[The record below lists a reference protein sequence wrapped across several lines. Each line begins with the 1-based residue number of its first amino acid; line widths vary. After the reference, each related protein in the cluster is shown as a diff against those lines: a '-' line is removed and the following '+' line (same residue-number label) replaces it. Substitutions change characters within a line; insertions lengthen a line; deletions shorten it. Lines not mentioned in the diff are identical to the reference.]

1 MIDALSFALFVIAM
15 GAVAVAFG
23 GPKTPP
29 PILSINEKF
38 KSIDF
43 SGLPQLQYYEAADG
57 ERLAY
62 RAYLPEQHPALGSV
76 VLVHGSS
83 ANSSSM
89 HLLARGF
96 ADAGYAAFALDIRGH
111 GASGSPGIIAYV
123 GQLEDDLEA
132 FMHRVTPPPP
142 VTMVGFSAG
151 GGFAIRFAGSDR
163 QDMFHSYLLL
173 SPFLGQ
179 DAPTLRPAGGG
190 WVNVGMPRLLALT
203 ALNSLGIR
211 WFNNL
216 PVVRFALN
224 EEARAVL
231 TPAYSFTLA
240 ANFHPQRDY
249 QRNIREI
256 HRSCV
261 VVAGIDDDVF
271 YTDKLEP
278 TFRALGKPW
287 PVTLLPGIGHASLTM
302 EPSGI
307 SAAVRAVQELQEKAE
322 DS

>member
-1 MIDALSFALFVIAM
+1 MIDALSFALFVVAM

-29 PILSINEKF
+29 PLLSAIEKF
-38 KSIDF
+38 KAIDF
-43 SGLPQLQYYEAADG
+43 SALPPLHHYEAADG

-62 RAYLPEQHPALGSV
+62 RAYLPAQQPASGSV

-89 HLLARGF
+89 HQLAKGF

-111 GASGSPGIIAYV
+111 GASGSPGMIAYI

-132 FMHRVTPPPP
+132 FMRRAAPATP
-142 VTMVGFSAG
+142 VTLVGFSAG
-151 GGFAIRFAGSDR
+151 GGFAIRFAGSGR
-163 QDMFHSYLLL
+163 QNLFHSYLLL

-179 DAPTLRPAGGG
+179 DAPTLRPGGGG
-190 WVNVGMPRLLALT
+190 WVNVGVPRILALT

-211 WFNNL
+211 WLNDL

-249 QRNIREI
+249 QTNIREI
-256 HRSCV
+256 HRPCA

-271 YTDKLEP
+271 YTDRLEP
-278 TFRALGKPW
+278 TFRGLGKPW

-307 SAAVRAVQELQEKAE
+307 SAAVRAVQGLQEEAE

>member
-38 KSIDF
+38 KTIDF
-43 SGLPQLQYYEAADG
+43 SSLPPLQYYEAADG
-57 ERLAY
+57 EQLAY
-62 RAYLPEQHPALGSV
+62 RAYLPGQRSALGSV

-83 ANSSSM
+83 ANSSGM
-89 HLLARGF
+89 HLLAKGF
-96 ADAGYAAFALDIRGH
+96 MDAGYVAYALDIRGH
-111 GASGSPGIIAYV
+111 GASGNPGIITYV

-132 FMHRVTPPPP
+132 FMHRVAPSPP
-142 VTMVGFSAG
+142 VTLVGFSAG
-151 GGFAIRFAGSDR
+151 GGFAIRFAGSER
-163 QDMFHSYLLL
+163 QDLFHSYLLL

-190 WVNVGMPRLLALT
+190 WVNVGMPRLLTLT

-211 WFNNL
+211 WFNDL

-231 TPAYSFTLA
+231 TPAYSYALA

-256 HRSCV
+256 HRPCA

-271 YTDKLEP
+271 YTDRLEP
-278 TFRALGKPW
+278 TFRDLGKPW
-287 PVTLLPGIGHASLTM
+287 PVTLLPGIDHASLTM
-302 EPSGI
+302 DPKGI
-307 SAAVRAVQELQEKAE
+307 AAAIRAVKGLQHETE
-322 DS
+322 GL

>member
-1 MIDALSFALFVIAM
+1 MIDALSFALFVVAM

-29 PILSINEKF
+29 PLLSAIEKF
-38 KSIDF
+38 KAIDL
-43 SGLPQLQYYEAADG
+43 SALPPLHHYESADG

-62 RAYLPEQHPALGSV
+62 RAYLPAQQPASGSV

-89 HLLARGF
+89 HQLAKGF

-111 GASGSPGIIAYV
+111 GASGSPGMIAYI

-132 FMHRVTPPPP
+132 FMRRAAPATP
-142 VTMVGFSAG
+142 VTLVGFSAG
-151 GGFAIRFAGSDR
+151 GGFAIRFAGSGR
-163 QDMFHSYLLL
+163 QNLFHSYLLL

-179 DAPTLRPAGGG
+179 DAPTLRPGGGG
-190 WVNVGMPRLLALT
+190 WVNVGVPRILALT

-211 WFNNL
+211 WLNDL

-249 QRNIREI
+249 QTNIREI
-256 HRSCV
+256 HRPCA

-271 YTDKLEP
+271 YTDRLEP
-278 TFRALGKPW
+278 TFRGLGKPW

-307 SAAVRAVQELQEKAE
+307 SAAVRAVQGLQEEAE